1 MSLLVIRKVDK
12 LIKRFNTNCPFKIA
26 KSLGIQIMFEDLG
39 STLGYY
45 NQSFR
50 VKIIH
55 INQKASSNHKKFIC
69 AHELGHAICHPRANT
84 PFLRKHTLFSTDKME
99 SEANLFAIR
108 LLFEKDYFDGQLS
121 IDDAVEQYGIP
132 EKFIL
137 NNLKGE

>member
-1 MSLLVIRKVDK
+1 M
-12 LIKRFNTNCPFKIA
+12 
-26 KSLGIQIMFEDLG
+26 
-39 STLGYY
+39 
-45 NQSFR
+45 
-50 VKIIH
+50 H

-84 PFLRKHTLFSTDKME
+84 PFLRKHTLFSTDKMKL
-99 SEANLFAIR
+99 EANLFAIR
-108 LLFEKDYFDGQLS
+108 HLFEKDYFDGQLS